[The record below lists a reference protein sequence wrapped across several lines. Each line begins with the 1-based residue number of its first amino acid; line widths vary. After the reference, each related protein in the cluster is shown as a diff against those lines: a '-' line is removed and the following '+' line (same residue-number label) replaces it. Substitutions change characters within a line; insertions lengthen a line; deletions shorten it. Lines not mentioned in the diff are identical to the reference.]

1 MFIPGGERIRA
12 RLRPVGGRTLADY
25 HWPFLDEGTLLET
38 LFRNG
43 RLALAAVLVLALSP
57 MALAA
62 AGSPQLQAFFQQDLT
77 SADYQQKVYS
87 RVAGKWRQPGAK
99 GTPGL
104 GKKTVVRAVI
114 GRDGKLLSA
123 DVSTESGSK
132 TWDAAALSAVKK
144 AAPFPPLPANF
155 PGATLD
161 AHFHV
166 AWVAGP

>member
-1 MFIPGGERIRA
+1 M
-12 RLRPVGGRTLADY
+12 L
-25 HWPFLDEGTLLET
+25 
-38 LFRNG
+38 RNG
-43 RLALAAVLVLALSP
+43 HLALAAVLVLALSP

-99 GTPGL
+99 GTPKL
-104 GKKTVVRAVI
+104 GQKTVVRAVI
-114 GRDGKLLSA
+114 GRDGTLISA
-123 DVSTESGSK
+123 DVAIESGSK

-144 AAPFPPLPANF
+144 AAPFPPLPASF
-155 PGATLD
+155 PLATLD

-166 AWVAGP
+166 AWVASP